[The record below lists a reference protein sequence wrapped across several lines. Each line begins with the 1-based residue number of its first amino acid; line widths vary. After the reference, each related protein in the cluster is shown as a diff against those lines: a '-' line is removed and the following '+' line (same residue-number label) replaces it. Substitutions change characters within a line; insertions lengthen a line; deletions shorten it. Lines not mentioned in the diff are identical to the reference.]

1 MEKPVKQNS
10 VNGWLVIDKP
20 IGLTSY
26 AVVAAIKKILKLKK
40 VGHAGTLDPQATGI
54 LSVAVGEA
62 TKTICYQADAKKTYS
77 FKVIWI
83 LN

>member
-26 AVVAAIKKILKLKK
+26 AIVAAIKKILKVKK
-40 VGHAGTLDPQATGI
+40 
-54 LSVAVGEA
+54 
-62 TKTICYQADAKKTYS
+62 
-77 FKVIWI
+77 F
-83 LN
+83 